1 MIRRPPRATRTD
13 TRFPHTSLFRSG
25 GREKV
30 QHQGTFNANPA
41 SAAAGVTTLKL
52 IETTDAC
59 ARANAYGAELRSGLN
74 AVFAE
79 EDVAWAA
86 YGTFSGFHVFT
97 NPKWRALTPA
107 SFDPAA
113 FTFDELKGFDADM
126 VRKLQIGRAHV

>member
-107 SFDPAA
+107 SF
-113 FTFDELKGFDADM
+113 E
-126 VRKLQIGRAHV
+126 IGRASGRESVCQYV